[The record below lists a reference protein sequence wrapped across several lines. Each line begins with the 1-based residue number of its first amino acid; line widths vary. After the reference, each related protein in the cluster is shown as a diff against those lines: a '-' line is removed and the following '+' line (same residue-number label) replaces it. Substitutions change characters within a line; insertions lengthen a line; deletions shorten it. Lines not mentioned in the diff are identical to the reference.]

1 MVSAHG
7 SRDRDLVD
15 VSEPIG
21 GVSVSNP
28 APIQAPEVID
38 RVRRYSELAQ
48 RGLPA
53 SYISDTAEF
62 SQTVRA
68 SRTTPESGELWREG
82 RNLRYAAIVA
92 LGVASLAESAQ
103 RSILR
108 GSTADD
114 LVAAARPRAADS
126 TDPGAI
132 ALVAWAAAEVTGEPD
147 DDLLARL
154 SRRLTDGHSLP
165 TVDTAW
171 MLTAAVAALQA
182 TEGAAPHARDIA
194 RVARNRLLEAQGQQG
209 IFPHALPS
217 DSLGFFRAHVGC
229 FADQVYPIQ
238 ALARL
243 AAYDADTAALT
254 SANRAAERIC
264 ALQGD
269 AGQWWWHYD
278 ARDGSVVERYPVYSV
293 HQHAMAPMALLDLAR
308 AGGDDHSDSIVR
320 GLDWL
325 TTHPEV
331 DQELVSEEESQIWRK
346 VGRREP
352 AKAARKI
359 AAVTTSIRAGW
370 HLPGINAVFPP
381 KLIDRECRPYEL
393 GWLVYAWR
401 PIEDTIEETPS

>member
-1 MVSAHG
+1 
-7 SRDRDLVD
+7 
-15 VSEPIG
+15 
-21 GVSVSNP
+21 VSNR

-38 RVRRYSELAQ
+38 RVRMYSELAQ

-53 SYISDTAEF
+53 SYMPDTAEF
-62 SQTVRA
+62 SQTVRG
-68 SRTTPESGELWREG
+68 SRTTPDSGELWREG

-92 LGVASLAESAQ
+92 LGLASLSESAQ
-103 RSILR
+103 QSILR
-108 GSTADD
+108 GSTAAD

-132 ALVAWAAAEVTGEPD
+132 ALVAWATAEVTGDPD

-171 MLTAAVAALQA
+171 MLTAAVAALKA
-182 TEGAAPHARDIA
+182 TDGTAPHARDIA
-194 RVARNRLLEAQGQQG
+194 RVARNRLLEAQGEQG
-209 IFPHALPS
+209 IFPHGLPS
-217 DSLGFFRAHVGC
+217 DSLGHFRAHVGC

-243 AAYDADTAALT
+243 AAYDGDDAALAA
-254 SANRAAERIC
+254 ANRAAERIC
-264 ALQGD
+264 ALQGE

-278 ARDGSVVERYPVYSV
+278 ARHGSVVERYPVYSV
-293 HQHAMAPMALLDLAR
+293 HQHAMAPMALLDLAQ

-331 DQELVSEEESQIWRK
+331 DEELISEEESQIWRK

-359 AAVTTSIRAGW
+359 SAVTTSIKAGW
-370 HLPGINAVFPP
+370 HLPGIDALFPP
-381 KLIDRECRPYEL
+381 NRIDRECRPYEL

-401 PIEDTIEETPS
+401 PVEDTIEETPR